1 MAVDVRSLADVWTI
15 GDVEIPGR
23 VVLAPMAGV
32 SVQAFRRQGR
42 RHGAGLV
49 CSEMVSACGLGHGNE
64 RTKDYLRIAPDE
76 RPLAVQIF
84 GSDPDQMAE
93 AARMGFTRA
102 IVPAN
107 SPTDTSGIQ
116 VVRVGTVTEALVAA
130 GLSPRAAATAG
141 SSERAS
147 ATTS

>member
-1 MAVDVRSLADVWTI
+1 MA
-15 GDVEIPGR
+15 
-23 VVLAPMAGV
+23 
-32 SVQAFRRQGR
+32 
-42 RHGAGLV
+42 
-49 CSEMVSACGLGHGNE
+49 
-64 RTKDYLRIAPDE
+64 K
-76 RPLAVQIF
+76 
-84 GSDPDQMAE
+84 
-93 AARMGFTRA
+93 
-102 IVPAN
+102 AN